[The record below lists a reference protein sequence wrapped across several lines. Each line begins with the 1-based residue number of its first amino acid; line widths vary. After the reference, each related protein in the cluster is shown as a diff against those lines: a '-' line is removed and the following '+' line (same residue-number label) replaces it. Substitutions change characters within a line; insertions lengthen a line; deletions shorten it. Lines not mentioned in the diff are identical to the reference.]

1 MFKKSLPF
9 FIYCETPVH
18 VGSGSE
24 LGYVDLPIQR
34 ERHSGFPKIEASSL
48 KGCMRDFFSSDENY
62 KDPVNLIFGP
72 EDGDLHA
79 GSLGFID
86 GRILLFPVK
95 SVRGIFAW
103 VTCPLVLSRFSEEY
117 YLFNEDNKNLLNDID
132 EISNIKEYSITK
144 NSNLT
149 MKNNNDFNRKI
160 LILEE
165 YKFEVKEDET
175 LTKFAEILSKVIFP
189 INASFDYYKELREK
203 MKVDIVVLSN
213 DDFRDF
219 TELSTEVITRTKID
233 PIKHTVATGALFN
246 EEYAPENTI
255 FYSAALASN
264 LYGMNQEEKMKK
276 YPDKKDEDVVLE
288 YFAAGINE
296 NGVLQ
301 IGGNETLGKGIV
313 RIVPMNEVKS
323 NG

>member
-1 MFKKSLPF
+1 
-9 FIYCETPVH
+9 
-18 VGSGSE
+18 
-24 LGYVDLPIQR
+24 
-34 ERHSGFPKIEASSL
+34 
-48 KGCMRDFFSSDENY
+48 
-62 KDPVNLIFGP
+62 
-72 EDGDLHA
+72 
-79 GSLGFID
+79 
-86 GRILLFPVK
+86 
-95 SVRGIFAW
+95 AW

-213 DDFRDF
+213 DDFR
-219 TELSTEVITRTKID
+219 
-233 PIKHTVATGALFN
+233 
-246 EEYAPENTI
+246 
-255 FYSAALASN
+255 
-264 LYGMNQEEKMKK
+264 
-276 YPDKKDEDVVLE
+276 
-288 YFAAGINE
+288 
-296 NGVLQ
+296 
-301 IGGNETLGKGIV
+301 
-313 RIVPMNEVKS
+313 
-323 NG
+323 